1 MTVSGEVT
9 QVLSDL
15 NGGNGEA
22 AARLL
27 PLVYDELRRLADQC
41 FRGEP
46 GDQTLQPTALVH
58 EVYLRLVGTSSPID
72 WTNRAQF
79 FAVAARAMRHLLID
93 HARRRRAVRRGGDR
107 CKLALEDVSE
117 PAQDRDAYLV
127 ALDDALTD
135 LAVVDRPLCRI
146 IELRFFGGLSV
157 EETAQVVGVSPA
169 TVKRRW
175 RLAKGWLHHQ
185 IAQDP

>member
-15 NGGNGEA
+15 DGGNGEA

-46 GDQTLQPTALVH
+46 VDLTLQPTALVH
-58 EVYLRLVGTSSPID
+58 EVYLRLVGTSSPVD

-107 CKLALEDVSE
+107 RKLALEDVSE
-117 PAQDRDAYLV
+117 PAQ
-127 ALDDALTD
+127 
-135 LAVVDRPLCRI
+135 
-146 IELRFFGGLSV
+146 
-157 EETAQVVGVSPA
+157 
-169 TVKRRW
+169 
-175 RLAKGWLHHQ
+175 
-185 IAQDP
+185 